1 MGQGGVRLV
10 RIGKPGRSFGELAE
24 QQPSRET
31 ETVNRSGT
39 ANKAFI
45 ASGVSVA
52 VAIPA
57 SIALQTPDLPGLVLV
72 ATGTVATLLARR
84 NLRERVFSIM
94 AALVLLI
101 AALLALHALWHRLG
115 MSHEW
120 LGLPYLGTVV
130 AYCALAL
137 SLGLRLLRRETRLPP
152 G

>member
-1 MGQGGVRLV
+1 MNT
-10 RIGKPGRSFGELAE
+10 
-24 QQPSRET
+24 SR
-31 ETVNRSGT
+31 
-39 ANKAFI
+39 AAHKAFI

-57 SIALQTPDLPGLVLV
+57 SIALQGPDIPGFVLV
-72 ATGTVATLLARR
+72 VTGTVATLLARR

-94 AALVLLI
+94 AGLVLLI
-101 AALLALHALWHRLG
+101 AALLALHALLHRLG

-137 SLGLRLLRRETRLPP
+137 SLGLRLLRREARLPSA
-152 G
+152 